1 MVFAVDV
8 EDFWRFLERS
18 GEETADPQRRADWLE
33 HRLSRIAVDHIVDFQ
48 IHLDAA
54 RGPIDTFDM
63 LGAANQIMD
72 GLCNSDAFW
81 YFQPWLVGQGQ
92 RWWRQAVQA
101 PDNLADVPALQALAG
116 RRPGEWANTEWPGW
130 VELTAVAPGA
140 YDRVTGEDDGID
152 DALNARGHRRPSDPV
167 FAGRPWNS
175 DSLVEIERRLPRLS
189 RLFPRHQYLEP

>member
-18 GEETADPQRRADWLE
+18 RDETADPQRRADWLE
-33 HRLSRIAVDHIVDFQ
+33 HRLSRLAVDHIVDFQ

-63 LGAANQIMD
+63 LGAASQIMD
-72 GLCNSDAFW
+72 GRCGGDAFW
-81 YFQPWLVGQGQ
+81 YFQPWLIGQGR
-92 RWWRQAVQA
+92 RWWQQAGQA
-101 PDNLADVPALQALAG
+101 PDDLADVPAVQALAG
-116 RRPGEWANTEWPGW
+116 RRPREWDNTEWPGW
-130 VELTAVAPGA
+130 EELAAVAPAA

-152 DALNARGHRRPSDPV
+152 DALSARGHHRPAGPT

-175 DSLVEIERRLPRLS
+175 DSPAEIERRLPRLS